1 MIMIKCLIKTT
12 VFTNIFI
19 IILKKNIYYIENKN
33 LCIYFHINFFF
44 NICKINK
51 NLLYSINKKL
61 YKFFILYK
69 I

>member
-33 LCIYFHINFFF
+33 LCIYLHINFFF
-44 NICKINK
+44 NIYIYWSILLSYPCAKLIKIDR
-51 NLLYSINKKL
+51 
-61 YKFFILYK
+61 
-69 I
+69 

>member
-33 LCIYFHINFFF
+33 LKINF
-44 NICKINK
+44 IYIE
-51 NLLYSINKKL
+51 
-61 YKFFILYK
+61 
-69 I
+69 

>member
-33 LCIYFHINFFF
+33 LCIYLHINFFF
-44 NICKINK
+44 NIYKKKFSVNLTLLIFKIFK
-51 NLLYSINKKL
+51 
-61 YKFFILYK
+61 
-69 I
+69 

>member
-33 LCIYFHINFFF
+33 LCIYLHINFFF
-44 NICKINK
+44 NIYMK
-51 NLLYSINKKL
+51 YKK
-61 YKFFILYK
+61 K
-69 I
+69 